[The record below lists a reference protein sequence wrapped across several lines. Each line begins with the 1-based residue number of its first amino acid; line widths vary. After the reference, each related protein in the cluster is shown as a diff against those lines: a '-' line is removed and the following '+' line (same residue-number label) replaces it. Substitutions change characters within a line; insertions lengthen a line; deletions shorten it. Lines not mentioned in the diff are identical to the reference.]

1 MEAFCSHAIS
11 LSPAELAKRYLQL
24 LRTSA
29 QQRYGDR
36 TPGLGQP
43 LAFHQAYVPPILQ
56 WSRASA
62 PFHTQEGATTGN
74 PKAEDGTDV
83 NIRDLF
89 STKAS
94 KGPRVIVL
102 LGKAG
107 MGKTTL
113 AHRLCQKWA
122 DGQLDRFQA
131 VFLFEFRQ
139 LNLITGSLTLPQLL
153 FDMYLR
159 PEAHSLSTSRREE

>member
-62 PFHTQEGATTGN
+62 PFPSVSSEPEQSQAVQG
-74 PKAEDGTDV
+74 
-83 NIRDLF
+83 F
-89 STKAS
+89 SHGGRYAASPPPQRGGGQPEHLPPAAHCLHPWDTVSHSSLLLPYAS
-94 KGPRVIVL
+94 KM
-102 LGKAG
+102 KNA
-107 MGKTTL
+107 
-113 AHRLCQKWA
+113 
-122 DGQLDRFQA
+122 F
-131 VFLFEFRQ
+131 
-139 LNLITGSLTLPQLL
+139 
-153 FDMYLR
+153 
-159 PEAHSLSTSRREE
+159 SRICHCSWCFACFY